1 MPTQFITFNSQ
12 TFHYDSRMTA
22 YQSVDGTQLMFT
34 STTVP
39 DNVAEISLTVTL
51 DEQKQLQLHPGY
63 EVNLTLNR
71 DDSITVW
78 LNSELS

>member
-1 MPTQFITFNSQ
+1 MPTQSITFNSQ
-12 TFHYDSRMTA
+12 TFLYDSRMTA

-34 STTVP
+34 STTAP
-39 DNVAEISLTVTL
+39 DNVVEINLTVTL
-51 DEQKQLQLHPGY
+51 DDQQQPQLHPGY
-63 EVNLTLNR
+63 EVSFTLNR